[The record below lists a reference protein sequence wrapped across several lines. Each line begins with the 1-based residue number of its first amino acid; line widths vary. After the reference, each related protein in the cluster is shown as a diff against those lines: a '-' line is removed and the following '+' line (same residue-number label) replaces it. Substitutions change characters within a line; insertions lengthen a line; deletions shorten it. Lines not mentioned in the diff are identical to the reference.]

1 MSTALADVEIRRLWQ
16 TDQSQALEQ
25 LMVEYGDKVLH
36 LAYFYLKDRH
46 LAEDIAQETFIR
58 VFRNWD
64 KFRGECAVST
74 WIYRIAANLCRDRLR
89 SRAWRSLVF
98 NWDTPEPRETSDDL
112 GEKVADRSVHEK
124 VTDAVM
130 ALPPHY
136 REVIA
141 LFYYQELSV
150 GEIAEMLQESP
161 GTIKSRL
168 HRARHLLRDRIPVQI
183 GEGSRDGD
191 E

>member
-1 MSTALADVEIRRLWQ
+1 MSTALADVEIRRLWE
-16 TDQSQALEQ
+16 TDQSRALEQ
-25 LMVEYGDKVLH
+25 LMIEYGDKVLH

-64 KFRGECAVST
+64 KFRGDCAVST

-98 NWDTPEPRETSDDL
+98 NWDTPEPRETDADL

-130 ALPPHY
+130 ALPQHY

-168 HRARHLLRDRIPVQI
+168 HRARLLLKDRIPVEL
-183 GEGSRDGD
+183 GEGGRGD